1 MWRPQSIEEFEQAVT
16 TGALEEKHD
25 FDAKR
30 ELPSNGKELAK
41 DIAAMSTDGGALV
54 YGVEEDG
61 NEQPRIPTPLE
72 LAGARERVDQVA
84 QHSISPTPRIEFV
97 LLRLP
102 DDDGRGYLVVLIP
115 ASPQAPHQVT
125 VGDDRRYYG
134 RCETGNRRLSEIE
147 IARLYERRERLN
159 VDREK
164 LLEQCIASSPVGPAV
179 PGKHGYLQA
188 FAQPAL
194 RDDQLWD
201 HAVEREQGNEQ
212 LLLRHLGE
220 SVRSVRADW
229 GGAHLG
235 VAPNWR
241 QRGADKWSLDT
252 GLATDDPDA
261 LPVRRRAIA
270 DLSMDGRCYL
280 FYGGAADAN
289 ERSEG
294 NPPPFLLY
302 ERGLSLNL
310 AQFLALV
317 GSFFEAGGL
326 YGQIDVGM
334 AVTGIRG
341 ATSAH
346 LYNDHLGSTPYQDEG
361 AFRTGR
367 FDARLLTEDPTAIR
381 RYLLDRLLKA
391 ISDGQEWDP
400 LASGPESQ
408 WRRV

>member
-1 MWRPQSIEEFEQAVT
+1 
-16 TGALEEKHD
+16 
-25 FDAKR
+25 
-30 ELPSNGKELAK
+30 
-41 DIAAMSTDGGALV
+41 
-54 YGVEEDG
+54 
-61 NEQPRIPTPLE
+61 
-72 LAGARERVDQVA
+72 
-84 QHSISPTPRIEFV
+84 
-97 LLRLP
+97 
-102 DDDGRGYLVVLIP
+102 
-115 ASPQAPHQVT
+115 
-125 VGDDRRYYG
+125 
-134 RCETGNRRLSEIE
+134 
-147 IARLYERRERLN
+147 
-159 VDREK
+159 
-164 LLEQCIASSPVGPAV
+164 
-179 PGKHGYLQA
+179 
-188 FAQPAL
+188 
-194 RDDQLWD
+194 
-201 HAVEREQGNEQ
+201 
-212 LLLRHLGE
+212 
-220 SVRSVRADW
+220 
-229 GGAHLG
+229 
-235 VAPNWR
+235 
-241 QRGADKWSLDT
+241 
-252 GLATDDPDA
+252 
-261 LPVRRRAIA
+261 
-270 DLSMDGRCYL
+270 MDGRCYL

-400 LASGPESQ
+400 LASGPEGQ